1 MTKHQ
6 LRALLERA
14 ADWPKEAQAEL
25 LRSMVQIE
33 AKYGGVYHVDD
44 EERRM
49 RRLYLIIQVNQR
61 LNMRDARG
69 NFKVRFA
76 GGHDVLLR
84 P

>member
-44 EERRM
+44 EERM
-49 RRLYLIIQVNQR
+49 ALEESAEDIRRQHYATDEAVETVF
-61 LNMRDARG
+61 ARFR
-69 NFKVRFA
+69 NA
-76 GGHDVLLR
+76 
-84 P
+84 